1 MTKND
6 SKPKFLC
13 SQCQHL
19 HPRWVGQCVQC
30 AAWNTVVASSGA
42 TAGGYTGA
50 RTPSQPL
57 SGVSVADQGRIH
69 TGIGELDRTL
79 GGGLVPGS
87 AVLIWGD
94 PGAGKSTLLL
104 QVLCNVAR
112 QRRVLYVTGEEN
124 LARVARRARRLGL
137 DTERVN
143 CMAESNVETILNTW
157 GAEKPSLC
165 VIDSIQAMQTDSSES
180 SAGSATQVRESAQML
195 LRQAKG
201 DNTVL
206 ILIGH
211 ITKDG
216 HLAGPKVL
224 EHMIDASLMFDSER
238 DYRYRTLRSIKNRF
252 GSVNELG
259 IFAMTATGLKEV
271 QNPSA
276 IFLSGNRKDAPGSVV
291 MPVWEGSRAL
301 LVEAQALVDDSA
313 MNNPRRIAVGFESNR
328 LAMLLAIMHSHG
340 GIELTNRDVFVN
352 AVGGVR
358 VDETSSD
365 MALLLAI
372 ASSFL
377 QIALPRSLA
386 CFGEAGL
393 SGEIRPVPN
402 GQERLNVAAKQGF
415 THVILPK
422 ANRPKTSLAG
432 IKVSAVESLQD
443 VLRILRGLA
452 PANTKL
458 STVATK
464 RSKVT

>member
-30 AAWNTVVASSGA
+30 AAWNTVVAASGA
-42 TAGGYTGA
+42 AVGGYAGA

-57 SGVSVADQGRIH
+57 AGVSVADQGRMH

-124 LARVARRARRLGL
+124 LAQVARRARRLGL
-137 DTERVN
+137 DTDRVN

-365 MALLLAI
+365 MALLLWW
-372 ASSFL
+372 
-377 QIALPRSLA
+377 R
-386 CFGEAGL
+386 
-393 SGEIRPVPN
+393 N
-402 GQERLNVAAKQGF
+402 
-415 THVILPK
+415 
-422 ANRPKTSLAG
+422 
-432 IKVSAVESLQD
+432 
-443 VLRILRGLA
+443 
-452 PANTKL
+452 
-458 STVATK
+458 
-464 RSKVT
+464 